1 MDVHNKGTGKED
13 RQYSMILKE
22 LAIKCVISVLDIV
35 YSCFKRAA
43 VRNQIVFISRESDEK
58 TIDFQVLE
66 KEFREHLPETNLVF
80 LCKKIPD
87 SFPGRIGYG
96 FHILKQMRV
105 IAVSRAVILD
115 TYCVGVCAL
124 HQRADLVV
132 IQIWHAMGAL
142 KKFGWSIAGQ
152 KEGSDPRIAELL
164 GMHRNY
170 TYYTVSSAACIPA
183 VNDAFGY
190 RKDGPND
197 DSRNHAIIAP
207 LPRMKRYCDADYI
220 SDARRRVY
228 ERYPEW
234 RNDKIVLYAPTF
246 RKGVDISDDIRKME
260 ALLPEYRLVVSKHP
274 LMEVSRDI
282 LAVNQEFS
290 TFELMCVAD
299 CIILDFSAVVFEA
312 VFLDKPLIFYPFD
325 YDTYVKNRGFYLD
338 YMAEMPGPVVRNA
351 EKLAEA
357 VRDAVYDEEKIK
369 AFREKWVDMPE
380 TGIRIISSVLLERI

>member
-1 MDVHNKGTGKED
+1 
-13 RQYSMILKE
+13 MILKE

-43 VRNQIVFISRESDEK
+43 VRNRIVFISRESDEK
-58 TIDFQVLE
+58 TIDFRVLE
-66 KEFREHLPETNLVF
+66 KEFREYLPETELVF
-80 LCKKIPD
+80 LCKKVPD
-87 SFPGRIGYG
+87 SITGRIGYA

-132 IQIWHAMGAL
+132 IQIWHAMGVL

-152 KEGSDPRIAELL
+152 KEGRDPRIAELL

-183 VNDAFGY
+183 MNDAFGY

-207 LPRMKRYCDADYI
+207 LPRMKLYCDADYI

-274 LMEVSRDI
+274 LMELSRDI

-299 CIILDFSAVVFEA
+299 RIILDYSAVVFEA
-312 VFLDKPLIFYPFD
+312 LFLDKPLIFYPFD
-325 YDTYVKNRGFYLD
+325 YDTYVKNRGFYID
-338 YMAEMPGPVVRNA
+338 YMTEMPGPVVRNA

-357 VRDAVYDEEKIK
+357 VRDTVYDGKRIT
-369 AFREKWVDMPE
+369 AFREKWVDMSE
-380 TGIRIISSVLLERI
+380 NGISSIFAVLPERN

>member
-1 MDVHNKGTGKED
+1 
-13 RQYSMILKE
+13 MISKE
-22 LAIKCVISVLDIV
+22 LTIKCAISVLNIV
-35 YSCFKRAA
+35 YSCYKKAA

-58 TIDFQVLE
+58 PIDFQVLE
-66 KEFREHLPETNLVF
+66 KEFRDYLPETNLVF

-87 SFPGRIGYG
+87 SYIGRIGYA

-105 IAVSRAVILD
+105 VAASRAVILD

-124 HQRADLVV
+124 HQREDLVV

-152 KEGSDPRIAELL
+152 NEGSDPRIAELL

-170 TYYTVSSAACIPA
+170 TYYAVSSAECIPA

-190 RKDGPND
+190 RKGGPNE

-207 LPRMKRYCDADYI
+207 LPRMKLFCDADYI
-220 SDARRRVY
+220 SAAGRRVY

-234 RNDKIVLYAPTF
+234 KNDKIVLFAPTF
-246 RKGVDISDDIRKME
+246 RKDADISDDIRKME

-274 LMEVSRDI
+274 LMEISRDI
-282 LAVNQEFS
+282 LAVNKEFS

-299 CIILDFSAVVFEA
+299 CIILDYSAVVFEA

-325 YDTYVKNRGFYLD
+325 YETYEKNRGFYID
-338 YMAEMPGPVVRNA
+338 YMKEMPGPVVRNP

-357 VRDAVYDEEKIK
+357 VRDTVYDRKRIQ
-369 AFREKWVDMPE
+369 AFREKWVDMSE
-380 TGIRIISSVLLERI
+380 TGISRITAALLERI